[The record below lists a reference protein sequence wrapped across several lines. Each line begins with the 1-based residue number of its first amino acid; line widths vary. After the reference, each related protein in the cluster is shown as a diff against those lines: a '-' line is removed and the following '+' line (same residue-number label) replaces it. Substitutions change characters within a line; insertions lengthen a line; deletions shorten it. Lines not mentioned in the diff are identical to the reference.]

1 MNLLRYLQSNDQSIL
16 ACEKYVH
23 VRNKL
28 VISNQKQSEDEE
40 GSILEN
46 DVQKYVPNVNWA
58 ANFFGAL
65 AASQI
70 ILPFRRVLWWRHQN
84 GELKQTP
91 RPNGK
96 NHYAEDF
103 VSIYFFIPM
112 KKVLIWKYVSSVVA
126 TFCVCCKKKGGGE
139 GERGGKKKK
148 GMTAKGSKNELWVGR
163 DGQVKRDLLIGSR
176 E

>member
-23 VRNKL
+23 VRYKL

-84 GELKQTP
+84 GELKKTP

-112 KKVLIWKYVSSVVA
+112 TNVLIWKYVVDEFYRV
-126 TFCVCCKKKGGGE
+126 
-139 GERGGKKKK
+139 
-148 GMTAKGSKNELWVGR
+148 W
-163 DGQVKRDLLIGSR
+163 
-176 E
+176 